1 MITFQTKFSVYFD
14 TVKDMQ
20 TFHRALM
27 RIQANP
33 LSVNL
38 STLSEEEL
46 STVNYIADLT
56 RNGSFFELEDPSYVN
71 HFFSIIDKI
80 KSRRQ
85 RAGFQKAEF
94 PKNELAIWNELDS
107 LLPRELE

>member
-20 TFHRALM
+20 TFHRSLM

-46 STVNYIADLT
+46 
-56 RNGSFFELEDPSYVN
+56 FELEDPSYVN

-94 PKNELAIWNELDS
+94 PKNELAIWNELDG
-107 LLPRELE
+107 LLPREPEE